1 MLCQSCNERTA
12 TIHLTEISAGVRVE
26 THLCENCA
34 QEEGVAVKSQIPLNE
49 LLSTLLA
56 VQSEGK
62 SALERAELSD
72 DTQCPS
78 CGMTLKKFV
87 QKSLLGCPQDYDVFD
102 EQMKAIIEKAHN
114 GNTTHCGKVPATT
127 PSDTKDRIS
136 LMNLKVQLENA
147 VKNEDYEKAAE
158 LRDMIEKIQ

>member
-12 TIHLTEISAGVRVE
+12 TIHLTEISDGVRME
-26 THLCENCA
+26 THLCGNCA

-62 SALERAELSD
+62 SALERSELSD
-72 DTQCPS
+72 DKQCPS

-114 GNTTHCGKVPATT
+114 GNTTHCGKVPETT
-127 PSDTKDRIS
+127 PADTKDRIS

-147 VKNEDYEKAAE
+147 VNNEDYEKAAQ

>member
-12 TIHLTEISAGVRVE
+12 TIHLTEISDGVRVE

-62 SALERAELSD
+62 SALERSELSD
-72 DTQCPS
+72 DTECPS

-102 EQMKAIIEKAHN
+102 EQLKAIIEKAHN
-114 GNTTHCGKVPATT
+114 GNCTHCGKVLSVCFHPEKTGNDLCRKRLRVRGDTLIFSQLPA
-127 PSDTKDRIS
+127 S
-136 LMNLKVQLENA
+136 A
-147 VKNEDYEKAAE
+147 
-158 LRDMIEKIQ
+158 